1 MRSFI
6 LFGFL
11 SAALVGFGASNASA
25 QGKVLVADIP
35 FEFVVG
41 KKTLPAGEYRIT
53 LPSTGDA
60 SKVIFRS
67 VDGEAFSMALTQG
80 VNSRKAEVANG
91 LVFLKAGDK
100 RVLLQVFDGREVG
113 HEILNTKRLI
123 RSEIAKQT
131 ITLKPSRI

>member
-11 SAALVGFGASNASA
+11 AAAVGFGAINVSA
-25 QGKVLVADIP
+25 QGQVLRADVP
-35 FEFVVG
+35 FEFMVG

-53 LPSTGDA
+53 LPATGDA
-60 SKVIFRS
+60 SKVILRS
-67 VDGEAFSMALTQG
+67 VDGDSFSMAMTQG
-80 VNSRKAEVANG
+80 VNSAKAEVPSG

-100 RVLLQVFDGREVG
+100 LVLYRVFDGREIG
-113 HEILNTKRLI
+113 HEIVSTKRLV

-131 ITLKPSRI
+131 VQLKPSRT